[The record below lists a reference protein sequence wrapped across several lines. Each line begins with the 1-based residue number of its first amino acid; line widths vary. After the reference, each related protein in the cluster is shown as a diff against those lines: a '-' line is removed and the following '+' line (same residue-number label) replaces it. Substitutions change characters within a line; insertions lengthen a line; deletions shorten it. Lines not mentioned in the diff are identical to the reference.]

1 MTTDTVPIDTGTI
14 PTSASFNRIAAV
26 SGIVFLV
33 CVLLSMVLVGS
44 MPTASDDAAKLTE
57 YFADN
62 AGAHKAG
69 LLVIGFGIFPACLF
83 IAGLIGNPRRSDR
96 AHGEQWAMAVAAF
109 FIVGIAM
116 LGVGVMIDAG
126 LMLSKDAGLSDSVL
140 LAMWDISMA
149 STGLMTLAFGGAALS
164 VGVPVIMHGTRPA
177 WYGWLGVVIGV
188 FGVLGL
194 AGTVSDSDAA
204 VASGLPMFPLFA
216 IWLIAAS
223 VLMWKD
229 A

>member
-1 MTTDTVPIDTGTI
+1 MSTDTVPIDPGTI
-14 PTSASFNRIAAV
+14 PTSTGFNRIAAV

-44 MPTASDDAAKLTE
+44 MPVASDDAAKLTE
-57 YFADN
+57 YFANN

-83 IAGLIGNPRRSDR
+83 IAGLVGNPRRSDR
-96 AHGEQWAMAVAAF
+96 EHGEQWGTAVAAF
-109 FIVGIAM
+109 FVVAIAM
-116 LGVGVMIDAG
+116 LGIGVMIDAG

-149 STGLMTLAFGGAALS
+149 GTGLMTLAFGGATLS
-164 VGVPVIMHGTRPA
+164 AGIPAILHGTRPT
-177 WYGWLGVVIGV
+177 WYGWLGVAAGV
-188 FGVLGL
+188 FGLLGL
-194 AGTVSDSDAA
+194 AGTVSDSDSA
-204 VASGLPMFPLFA
+204 VALGLPMFPLFA
-216 IWLIAAS
+216 VWIIAGS
-223 VLMWKD
+223 VFMWKD